1 MNIKDYISIARPSH
15 WFKNL
20 FALPG
25 ILFAAFFANVSLSSF
40 YIELIIGMA
49 SLCIL
54 SSANY
59 VINEWLDAKYDAFH
73 PTKKHRPSVSG
84 KIRFRYL
91 FIEYLLLVIMGL
103 LLASKISYYF
113 FLTSVIFLLMGAIY
127 NLRPFR
133 TKDKPYLDVLSES
146 INNPVRLSLGWF
158 IVTSNPLPPS
168 SLLIGYWMG
177 GAFLMAMKRY
187 AECRTF
193 NNPKIAAT
201 YRNSF
206 KYYTEEKLLISAFF
220 YTICSAFF
228 LGVFLIKYKIE
239 LLLSFPL
246 FSLLFAW
253 YLKISMEENSAAQN
267 PEKLFFNKKF
277 IAYVVLISLLVYYL
291 ILIDIPLLNK
301 LLRNIFLNHS

>member
-1 MNIKDYISIARPSH
+1 MKIKDYISIARPSH

-25 ILFAAFFANVSLSSF
+25 ILFAAFFTNIDLGSF
-40 YIELIIGMA
+40 YIQLIIGMI

-73 PTKKHRPSVSG
+73 PTKKHRPAVLG

-91 FIEYLLLVIMGL
+91 FIEYILLVISGL
-103 LLASKISYYF
+103 LLASKISYCF
-113 FLTSVIFLLMGAIY
+113 FLTSIIFLLMGAIY

-146 INNPVRLSLGWF
+146 VNNPIRLSLGWF
-158 IVTSNPLPPS
+158 IVISNPLPPS
-168 SLLIGYWMG
+168 SLLMGYWMA
-177 GAFLMAMKRY
+177 GAYLMAMKRY

-193 NNPKIAAT
+193 NNTKVAAT

-206 KYYTEEKLLISAFF
+206 KYYTEEKLLISSFF
-220 YTICSAFF
+220 YAICSAFF

-246 FSLLFAW
+246 FSFLFAW
-253 YLKISMEENSAAQN
+253 YLKISMEENSAAQS
-267 PEKLFFNKKF
+267 PEKLFFNRRF
-277 IAYVVLISLLVYYL
+277 IAYIIFMSVTVYYL
-291 ILIDIPLLNK
+291 MSIDIPLLNE
-301 LLRNIFLNHS
+301 LLNNIFINNF